1 MQWEEY
7 FHKIDE
13 TEWSASTAVNRMSKL
28 ESFGPTEEIV
38 EAILYIGIDDEKG
51 ANRLLKKAL
60 DAGVKFSGAEIG
72 EIWLNCEESELNRA
86 IRLSADTFTKQDIED
101 LYCFCDDDLLLEVA
115 KKRKLKTPDGLY
127 DYDEETEEDAEEL
140 SEAADPLEEPEEKL
154 DAGEALSPA
163 EIADNYDYVL
173 QLLLKAHEHTVQ
185 AYKLSIADTGSKKR
199 ALSILKHACLLEAQP
214 YIDDA
219 RIILE
224 EMEVQVSEKL
234 TVRNTR
240 LNLGKMIVFHDTIVD
255 GFITDWI
262 VQRRIRKILKELEA
276 AIKDIQKLR
285 KQYPY

>member
-1 MQWEEY
+1 
-7 FHKIDE
+7 
-13 TEWSASTAVNRMSKL
+13 MSKL

-72 EIWLNCEESELNRA
+72 EIWLNCEETELNRA

-185 AYKLSIADTGSKKR
+185 AYKLGIADTGSKKR

-219 RIILE
+219 RTILE